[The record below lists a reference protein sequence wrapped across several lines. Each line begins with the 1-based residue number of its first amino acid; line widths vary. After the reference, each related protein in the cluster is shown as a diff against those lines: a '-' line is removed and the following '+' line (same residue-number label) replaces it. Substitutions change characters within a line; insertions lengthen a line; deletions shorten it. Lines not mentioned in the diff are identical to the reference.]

1 MEVARAKELLDAL
14 TALFDEAEAKAASRA
29 AAEAGD
35 DELVARPSARERGV
49 PAPSF
54 AVLLPT
60 RDAASGM
67 KRHELIGTVEGRDV
81 IMVDSIIDSGGTIA
95 RGAAELKAR

>member
-1 MEVARAKELLDAL
+1 MDAL

-35 DELVARPSARERGV
+35 DEVVARPSARERGV
-49 PAPSF
+49 PTPSL

-67 KRHELIGTVEGRDV
+67 KRHEPIGLNPNSNSNP
-81 IMVDSIIDSGGTIA
+81 IPN
-95 RGAAELKAR
+95 LNPNPNPNQP